1 MGWGLRGKTQRTL
14 EHTVG
19 AVVPGSEFVFIAFQ
33 AMRGHKRNFGVYPSL
48 IRPKTFNEKV
58 LHRMVFDR
66 RPILIQL
73 QDKYAA
79 RDYVREKLGEHILP
93 RLYWLTKTPAD
104 IPFDDLPSRFV
115 VKANHGSGWIR
126 LVPDK
131 TTLNRHELIDACNSW
146 LRWNYYWPSRE
157 WAYRTIE
164 PRVMVE
170 KFISDGTVPAPT
182 DYKFY
187 VFGGRAH
194 MIQVDAGRFGPH
206 HRREFYRTSWDRL
219 NVATQ
224 SRTSELLP
232 RPPHLHEMVECAEK
246 LANGLDFLRVDLYD
260 AGQVYF
266 GEMTIYPYAG
276 GAEFIPDAWN
286 QYLGGLRDLSFGRT
300 GARGQ

>member
-1 MGWGLRGKTQRTL
+1 MGWGLRGKAQRTL

-79 RDYVREKLGEHILP
+79 RDYVREKLCEHILP

-126 LVPDK
+126 
-131 TTLNRHELIDACNSW
+131 
-146 LRWNYYWPSRE
+146 
-157 WAYRTIE
+157 
-164 PRVMVE
+164 PRARQ
-170 KFISDGTVPAPT
+170 D
-182 DYKFY
+182 
-187 VFGGRAH
+187 
-194 MIQVDAGRFGPH
+194 
-206 HRREFYRTSWDRL
+206 
-219 NVATQ
+219 N
-224 SRTSELLP
+224 
-232 RPPHLHEMVECAEK
+232 AE
-246 LANGLDFLRVDLYD
+246 
-260 AGQVYF
+260 
-266 GEMTIYPYAG
+266 
-276 GAEFIPDAWN
+276 
-286 QYLGGLRDLSFGRT
+286 
-300 GARGQ
+300 